1 MVADEQHIDF
11 ATQRNFFARPNCE
24 VSRLRF
30 LSPASALAACR
41 QPQHSEGCRHCAQH
55 EGSAFTNLSFG
66 GSPLFNSGT
75 NGKAPNEFV
84 GTPAFRWSMLFVGL
98 AVGFL
103 GMDIMVRRPMMR
115 ELSQVRS
122 ELSSVERDMEELV
135 LSLIHI

>member
-1 MVADEQHIDF
+1 M
-11 ATQRNFFARPNCE
+11 
-24 VSRLRF
+24 
-30 LSPASALAACR
+30 
-41 QPQHSEGCRHCAQH
+41 
-55 EGSAFTNLSFG
+55 
-66 GSPLFNSGT
+66 FNSVT

-135 LSLIHI
+135 GVRNNVWETNNLLTGLKSQYRQLEEARLRLTSL